1 MLSYLRVNMQT
12 TLITDIYIFI
22 ITIWN
27 AIINIYHKLTSR
39 DLCDHVILLFIDICQ
54 ECDKLDRLLLIL
66 RFVLIKNC
74 NTLTL
79 FYLIYIVIQ
88 K

>member
-39 DLCDHVILLFIDICQ
+39 DMCDHVILLFIDICQ
-54 ECDKLDRLLLIL
+54 ECDKLDRLILIL
-66 RFVLIKNC
+66 RFV
-74 NTLTL
+74 
-79 FYLIYIVIQ
+79 FD
-88 K
+88 